1 MSTAPARRPYNVHA
15 ARVGDRVTLDRP
27 GHEPL
32 ALIVHTV
39 SAPGTGGR
47 AYYAGPG
54 VSACIRP
61 GGYGA
66 PSVAGRRHAADVFPP
81 G

>member
-47 AYYAGPG
+47 AYYAGPS
-54 VSACIRP
+54 VSAWIRP
-61 GGYGA
+61 GGYGVTFDATSYHA
-66 PSVAGRRHAADVFPP
+66 PHVFHAD
-81 G
+81 